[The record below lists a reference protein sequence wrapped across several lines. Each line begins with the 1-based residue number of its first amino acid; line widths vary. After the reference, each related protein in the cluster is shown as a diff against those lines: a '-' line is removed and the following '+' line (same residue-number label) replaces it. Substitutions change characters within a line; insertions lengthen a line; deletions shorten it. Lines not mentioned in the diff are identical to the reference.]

1 MNDQAAQSWSE
12 QPQPMQ
18 SNTLGIVGFILAF
31 CVSPLGLILSL
42 VALSKPPRGF
52 AVAGTVIGLIG
63 TVLWAFFLVAMF
75 VGGGAMFKGFG
86 LGFDHA
92 AVVAQL
98 KSYAS
103 SHNGEFPADLVTA
116 GVPEGARKDPW
127 DREYQYVRS
136 EDGKSWTMT
145 SASFDGQFGTGDD
158 VVFTSGMSQSD
169 VSDAIGKAMQGHF
182 NKSGGAPAAPVP
194 ASEAP
199 AEPAE
204 STPAP
209 SEEKKPE

>member
-1 MNDQAAQSWSE
+1 MNDQASQSWSD
-12 QPQPMQ
+12 QPQQPQ
-18 SNTLGIVGFILAF
+18 SNTLGIVGFVLAF

-42 VALSKPPRGF
+42 VALAKPPRGF
-52 AVAGTVIGLIG
+52 AIAGTVIGLIG
-63 TVLWAFFLVAMF
+63 TVLWALFLMAMF
-75 VGGGAMFKGFG
+75 VGGGAMFKGVE

-92 AVVAQL
+92 AVDGQL

-103 SHNGEFPADLVTA
+103 SHDGEFPTDLVTA

-127 DREYQYVRS
+127 DREYAYARS
-136 EDGKSWTMT
+136 EDGKSWTLT

-158 VVFTSGMSQSD
+158 IVFRSGMSQSD

-182 NKSGGAPAAPVP
+182 NKSGGAPAAPAP

-199 AEPAE
+199 AE

-209 SEEKKPE
+209 AEEKKPE